1 MQFFPKMAAFDIA
14 WHEKPKKIIR
24 SFIPGGPRLLTKPG
38 MANFAETNQA
48 SYREMLAEIG

>member
-1 MQFFPKMAAFDIA
+1 MAAFDIA